1 MRDFAGIQK
10 LIRRNFYFYLL
21 ARRFAP
27 FLCRYFNLEDG
38 FEFLSLIRNVE
49 GSIAVDVGS
58 NDGTSIALI
67 SRNLKDA
74 DIYCFDPVRA
84 PLFSHKMFKSISYF
98 PFALGDQVTDLR
110 IFIPV
115 VKGFSL
121 TQYSSSDRKRALNQL
136 VHDLNLD
143 PQQIVFE
150 EDFMKVRVLDDFEL
164 SPFFLKVDVEGDE
177 LKVLVGAAKTILAH
191 LPIILVEIQGTEV
204 YQQISSFLTQL
215 DYYNF
220 VPADDKVKEW
230 KNLKIQSSF
239 TPKFN
244 NYLWLPRQQSPMWNY
259 K

>member
-1 MRDFAGIQK
+1 MRDFTGIQK

-27 FLCRYFNLEDG
+27 LLCRYFNLEDG
-38 FEFLSLIRNVE
+38 FEFLSLITNVE
-49 GSIAVDVGS
+49 GSIAIDVGS

-67 SRNLKDA
+67 SRNLKHA

-84 PLFSHKMFKSISYF
+84 PFFSRKMTNSISYF
-98 PFALGDQVTDLR
+98 PFALGDHVTDLR

-121 TQYSSSDRKRALNQL
+121 TQYSSSNRKRALNQL

-143 PQQIVFE
+143 AQQIVFK
-150 EDFMKVRVLDDFEL
+150 EDSMKVRVLDDFRL

-177 LKVLVGAAKTILAH
+177 LKVLVGAAKTILDH

-204 YQQISSFLTQL
+204 YQQISSFLAKL

-220 VPADDKVKEW
+220 VPSDDKAKGW
-230 KNLKIQSSF
+230 KNLQIQTEF
-239 TPKFN
+239 IPKFN
-244 NYLWLPRQQSPMWNY
+244 NYLWLPRQQSPSWNY